1 MAIKCKKC
9 KRTESYVSCKRTES
23 YVSCKQCNS
32 NFHAECVGLNN
43 DRYNCMVQEGSGCVN
58 PADLNQLTVPVAW
71 MMYCQLNAV
80 TPNLSICLPS
90 NLKKL

>member
-1 MAIKCKKC
+1 MAIKCKK
-9 KRTESYVSCKRTES
+9 CKRTES